1 MDSTWYREL
10 TAYQWLVLLVATL
23 GWLFDS
29 MDQQL
34 FVIARG
40 PAIRDL
46 APGASPEQLTH
57 YGAVATSILIVG
69 WATGGMVFGVLGDRW
84 GRARTMILTIL
95 LYSLCTGLSGL
106 ATSWWN
112 FAILRFLSGL
122 GIGGEYAAGVAL
134 VAESMPDRARPYC
147 LASLQGLSA
156 LGHVCGS
163 LLSLWI
169 GPQSYYSGVAGWRW
183 LFFLGALPAILVVL
197 IRLRLKESN
206 RWTDGR
212 AQTTDVEGAKDVAN
226 PASLSRSWTDSVC
239 QLLSTRSLRK
249 HVAIG
254 MGLAVCGQIGLWG
267 IGYWTPELIRGAQ
280 AEMRMAQ
287 LDEAKEKSG
296 SASLRVSQSGFGNE
310 SIEDQ
315 FAAADDRLVA
325 RGAALQDA
333 AGMCGIYSF
342 ALLTARV
349 GRRWAFA
356 STYLLAFAAT
366 VFTFSSLHTAVDVYM
381 MMPLL
386 GFSISSVYGGYA
398 IYFPELFPTRL
409 RSTGVGFCYN
419 AARYLTAGGPFVLSQ
434 LSDLFAKSG
443 TELPLRGAAVCLSSV
458 YLIGVA
464 VSYFAPETSGQPLP
478 E

>member
-1 MDSTWYREL
+1 MQIFRTTESAWYRQL
-10 TAYQWLVLLVATL
+10 TAYQWWVLLVATL

-34 FVIARG
+34 FVIARA

-57 YGAVATSILIVG
+57 YGAIATSILIVG

-84 GRARTMILTIL
+84 GRARTMMLTIL

-106 ATSWWN
+106 ATNWWS
-112 FAILRFLSGL
+112 FALLRFLSGL

-134 VAESMPDRARPYC
+134 VAESMPERARPYC

-169 GPQSYYSGVAGWRW
+169 GPQSFYGGVAGWRW
-183 LFFLGALPAILVVL
+183 LFMLGALPAILVVL
-197 IRLRLKESN
+197 VRSQLKESE
-206 RWTDGR
+206 RWSDARRNASDDKDG
-212 AQTTDVEGAKDVAN
+212 ENVASAVSHSN
-226 PASLSRSWTDSVC
+226 GWTWAVRE
-239 QLLSTRSLRK
+239 LLSTRTLRK

-254 MGLAVCGQIGLWG
+254 MGLAVCGQVGLWG

-280 AEMRMAQ
+280 AEMRVN
-287 LDEAKEKSG
+287 G
-296 SASLRVSQSGFGNE
+296 SEHAGE
-310 SIEDQ
+310 
-315 FAAADDRLVA
+315 FAASDDRLVA
-325 RGAALQDA
+325 WGAALQDA

-342 ALLTARV
+342 ALLTTRV

-356 STYLLAFAAT
+356 ATYFLAFAAT
-366 VFTFSSLHTAVDVYM
+366 IFTFSSLRTAADVYV
-381 MMPLL
+381 MMPFL
-386 GFSISSVYGGYA
+386 GFCISSVYGGYA

-419 AARYLTAGGPFVLSQ
+419 TARYITAGGPFVLSQ
-434 LSDLFAKSG
+434 LSEVFAKSG
-443 TELPLRGAAVCLSSV
+443 SALPLRGAAVCLSSV
-458 YLIGVA
+458 YLIGIA